1 MGIDI
6 NKKDYNSGINIA
18 KRIDATGLYC
28 PAPMAILKVG
38 LEEVKNSEIV
48 EIIADDP
55 KFEDDLPRWC
65 NLTGNELIN
74 LEKEKNGIFFGHI
87 KKKNKTDK

>member
-1 MGIDI
+1 M
-6 NKKDYNSGINIA
+6 NKRDYNSGINIA

-38 LEEVKNSEIV
+38 LEEIRNSEIV

-55 KFEDDLPRWC
+55 KFGDDLPKWVS
-65 NLTGNELIN
+65 LTGNELLN
-74 LEKEKNGIFFGHI
+74 LTKDNKGIFLGYI
-87 KKKNKTDK
+87 KKKSNIEK